1 MYKRTSETKPVY
13 NSSRTQRSVFPML
26 WRRVSTLHG
35 WMRKPRMILREG
47 QTVKFKSWCVVRYVW
62 SIVAPTPRKLYKQ
75 RAAVTR
81 IQKPIGAVSQMW
93 AGLTHHVEAK
103 RLAQI
108 SETIPKVLIL
118 TGDQDHLIRPSHSA
132 YMSKQMPKAEF
143 IVWKDTGHVVSMQH
157 VERFNTLLERV
168 FLEGQARLDGS

>member
-1 MYKRTSETKPVY
+1 M
-13 NSSRTQRSVFPML
+13 
-26 WRRVSTLHG
+26 
-35 WMRKPRMILREG
+35 
-47 QTVKFKSWCVVRYVW
+47 
-62 SIVAPTPRKLYKQ
+62 PRKLYNQ

-81 IQKPIGAVSQMW
+81 VQKPVGAVSQMW

-108 SETIPKVLIL
+108 SKTIPKILIL

-132 YMSKQMPKAEF
+132 YLSKHMPEAEF

-168 FLEGQARLDGS
+168 FLEGKARLDGS